1 MGAVGDRKGVGAL
14 GSMALDHALDILN
27 VLKDIRQELRW
38 LREQEQGKRH
48 FELLYGGTAKAGTT
62 LVLQPTEPIPQGYK
76 FLPEHISAMAP
87 PKSKLQ
93 LFENRI
99 DASTLLEVVANI
111 QEYAN
116 FTAGLI
122 VEGPNVIVA
131 VILTPETEGS
141 VSIRVS
147 GQLVQEIPSP
157 EVRL

>member
-1 MGAVGDRKGVGAL
+1 
-14 GSMALDHALDILN
+14 
-27 VLKDIRQELRW
+27 
-38 LREQEQGKRH
+38 
-48 FELLYGGTAKAGTT
+48 LYGGTAKAGTT